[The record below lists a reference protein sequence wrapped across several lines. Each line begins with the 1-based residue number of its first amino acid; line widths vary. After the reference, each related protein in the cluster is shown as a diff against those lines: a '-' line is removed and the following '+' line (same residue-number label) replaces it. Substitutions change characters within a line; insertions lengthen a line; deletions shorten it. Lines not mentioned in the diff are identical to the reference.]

1 MIIQTTFLPAT
12 NTQGSRIRAK
22 AGSYHATWGYYDL
35 IGDSHGSAYV
45 HRNAVSRMLALL
57 GVDVHGPVVVDA
69 GEERDGYRFAI
80 LNGPASLRAAQE
92 KAQTL
97 GVDAGSLLCPV
108 RLCTPLVPEDGERV
122 QLAPHLWPTH
132 GQYGTVVKRVG
143 GTGFRVALDT
153 GKTVTVSRGA
163 IL

>member
-1 MIIQTTFLPAT
+1 VIITTKYSGPT
-12 NTQGSRIRAK
+12 NTRGSRVK
-22 AGSYHATWGYYDL
+22 ATAGPYSHTWDYFDL
-35 IGDSHGSAYV
+35 LGEDGAAYV

-57 GVDVHGPVVVDA
+57 GVDVHGPGVVDA

-80 LNGPASLRAAQE
+80 LNGPASLRAAQK

-108 RLCTPLVPEDGERV
+108 RLCTPLVPENGERV
-122 QLAPHLWPTH
+122 QFAPHLWPTH
-132 GQYGTVVKRVG
+132 GQYGTVIKRVG
-143 GTGFRVALDT
+143 GTGFRVALDS
-153 GKTVTVSRGA
+153 GKIVTVSRVA

>member
-1 MIIQTTFLPAT
+1 MIVTTRILPAT
-12 NTQGSRIRAK
+12 NTRGLRVK
-22 AGSYHATWGYYDL
+22 ATAGPYSHTWDWHGL
-35 IGDSHGSAYV
+35 LGDSGSWQA
-45 HRNAVSRMLALL
+45 HPAAVTRMLALL

-92 KAQTL
+92 TAQTL

-108 RLCTPLVPEDGERV
+108 RIFVPMVPETGERV